1 MIKKKFK
8 VNEIEELLYGDS
20 DSLNNISDSIID
32 SDRWYI
38 QHEIIFQEKESEKYY
53 SVYYDEPATEYQDDG
68 ESLFRVG
75 LDNNVECVEVV
86 PVQVTV
92 TQYKMKE

>member
-20 DSLNNISDSIID
+20 DSLNNIY

-68 ESLFRVG
+68 ESWFRVG

>member
-32 SDRWYI
+32 SDHWYI
-38 QHEIIFQEKESEKYY
+38 QHEIIFQEKSPKNI
-53 SVYYDEPATEYQDDG
+53 T
-68 ESLFRVG
+68 LFIMMSQLQMGKVG
-75 LDNNVECVEVV
+75 L
-86 PVQVTV
+86 
-92 TQYKMKE
+92 

>member
-1 MIKKKFK
+1 MIKKMFK

-20 DSLNNISDSIID
+20 DSLNNISDSIVD

-53 SVYYDEPATEYQDDG
+53 SVYYDEPATDG
-68 ESLFRVG
+68 ESCFRVG
-75 LDNNVECVEVV
+75 SDNNVECVEVV

>member
-32 SDRWYI
+32 SDHWYI
-38 QHEIIFQEKESEKYY
+38 QHEIIF
-53 SVYYDEPATEYQDDG
+53 
-68 ESLFRVG
+68 
-75 LDNNVECVEVV
+75 
-86 PVQVTV
+86 
-92 TQYKMKE
+92 

>member
-32 SDRWYI
+32 SDHWYI

-53 SVYYDEPATEYQDDG
+53 SVYYDESATDG
-68 ESLFRVG
+68 ESWFIRAG
-75 LDNNVECVEVV
+75 SDNNVECVEVV

-92 TQYKMKE
+92 TQYKIKE

>member
-1 MIKKKFK
+1 MIKKMFK
-8 VNEIEELLYGDS
+8 VNEIEKLLYGDS

-53 SVYYDEPATEYQDDG
+53 SVYYDEPDTEYQDDG
-68 ESLFRVG
+68 ESWFRVG

>member
-32 SDRWYI
+32 SDHWYI
-38 QHEIIFQEKESEKYY
+38 QHEIIFQEK
-53 SVYYDEPATEYQDDG
+53 
-68 ESLFRVG
+68 RVRKI
-75 LDNNVECVEVV
+75 LLCLL
-86 PVQVTV
+86 
-92 TQYKMKE
+92 

>member
-53 SVYYDEPATEYQDDG
+53 SVYYDEPAYQDDG
-68 ESLFRVG
+68 ESWFRVG